1 MLMTFFVCVLF
12 ALMIS
17 SIKHMKASPAA
28 AKQSKKNLPV
38 STDVNGW
45 RGSKGH
51 LSLPDSA
58 VEDSSLKVP
67 S

>member
-1 MLMTFFVCVLF
+1 MWLSHGRKEDTFAPEEALMTLF
-12 ALMIS
+12 CLSCGCIS
-17 SIKHMKASPAA
+17 
-28 AKQSKKNLPV
+28 NLPV
-38 STDVNGW
+38 STDVNGC

-58 VEDSSLKVP
+58 VEDSSLKTP